1 MSFWSLHFA
10 IMMGT
15 MSILAGSAHNHENGV
30 EGIDTMGR
38 ISYSF

>member
-10 IMMGT
+10 IMMGM
-15 MSILAGSAHNHENGV
+15 MSILAGSGHKHENGV

-38 ISYSF
+38 RSNSF